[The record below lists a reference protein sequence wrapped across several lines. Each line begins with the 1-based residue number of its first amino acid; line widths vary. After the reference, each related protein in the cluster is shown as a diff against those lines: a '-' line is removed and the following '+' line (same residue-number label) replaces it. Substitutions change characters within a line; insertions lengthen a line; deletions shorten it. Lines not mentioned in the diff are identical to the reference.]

1 MTATDVREALRAVI
15 DPEIGINIVDLGL
28 VYGVSIGDARVRVT
42 MTMTSPAYPL
52 AEYLKVDAQA
62 AVRARVAGVEVVEI
76 AIVWEPPWTPDRMSD
91 EARRQLQ

>member
-15 DPEIGINIVDLGL
+15 DPEIGVNIVDLGL
-28 VYGVSIGDARVRVT
+28 VYGVSIDDARVRVT
-42 MTMTSPAYPL
+42 MTMTSPACPV